1 MPANP
6 PSESGSWR
14 LGVGDSRRSVSLQRR
29 VLAFALAILLPIVA
43 SILTVRIPFLQVL
56 PFALHFS
63 AMVGVAILA
72 GLAPAL
78 TSVLIAAL
86 SHVYYQDPAHV
97 HWVLS
102 DGDRIRVSMLFA
114 SALVVVSMN
123 HRRYRSSERLEGLI
137 DTLQERTDALMQS
150 LHNSKCA
157 SWTVDLAPEK
167 QLQWF
172 PGSYQIFGLPF
183 DEIED
188 FDALARIVVPEDQEH
203 FAAAVAAMRSSGD
216 PVVFEYRVFWPNG
229 EVHWLWCHGTRIPN
243 HDRLWRGVTA
253 DVTERKLA
261 EVALLRSEKLAAMG
275 RLASTVAHEI
285 NNPLEAVTNLLY
297 LARTEVA
304 HSCSASSPDAVHWL
318 ETAEQELAR
327 LGHITRLT
335 LGFVRTGALSC
346 TLDLSEN
353 IEDVLFIFRHRYEMK
368 EVHIDR
374 DLQPGVAV
382 NLPSHELHQIAT
394 NLIANAI
401 DALSE
406 PHARIFVRVHLEP
419 GPETAVLTLEDN
431 GIGIPSHQL
440 SRIFEAFFSTKVDVG
455 TGIGLW
461 VAKEL
466 VEKNGG
472 RISVQS
478 GDLENGMKTRFRV
491 EFPLA
496 STSAV

>member
-1 MPANP
+1 M
-6 PSESGSWR
+6 
-14 LGVGDSRRSVSLQRR
+14 
-29 VLAFALAILLPIVA
+29 
-43 SILTVRIPFLQVL
+43 
-56 PFALHFS
+56 
-63 AMVGVAILA
+63 
-72 GLAPAL
+72 
-78 TSVLIAAL
+78 
-86 SHVYYQDPAHV
+86 
-97 HWVLS
+97 
-102 DGDRIRVSMLFA
+102 
-114 SALVVVSMN
+114 
-123 HRRYRSSERLEGLI
+123 
-137 DTLQERTDALMQS
+137 
-150 LHNSKCA
+150 
-157 SWTVDLAPEK
+157 
-167 QLQWF
+167 
-172 PGSYQIFGLPF
+172 
-183 DEIED
+183 
-188 FDALARIVVPEDQEH
+188 AR
-203 FAAAVAAMRSSGD
+203 
-216 PVVFEYRVFWPNG
+216 
-229 EVHWLWCHGTRIPN
+229 CHGTRIPS
-243 HDRLWRGVTA
+243 HDRLWRGVTS

-304 HSCSASSPDAVHWL
+304 HSCPASTPDAVHWL

-368 EVHIDR
+368 EIHIDR

-461 VAKEL
+461 VTKEL